1 MVKQWGL
8 RVRPLLK
15 WALTGRVGANAAMT
29 KKPRQRRPPDLSRAL
44 GLTNTSRR
52 SSRSLATVS
61 HEALRRASPAENV
74 RMGFSPKAR
83 RYVKR
88 DGEVTKATASIS
100 ARQAETKRTRER
112 YGFKT
117 PEAATRARREGGLSY
132 ESRAQGERVAKAE
145 QTRLFKRI
153 DAATNAREKIPYD
166 PLGKRN
172 VKRQRWLALKPGDKE
187 RYRDLRAR
195 RLRGEWFDDIAD
207 FTWLMDMS
215 KRFGDRDAARLR
227 GSPDGRLPGEP
238 RL

>member
-1 MVKQWGL
+1 
-8 RVRPLLK
+8 
-15 WALTGRVGANAAMT
+15 MT
-29 KKPRQRRPPDLSRAL
+29 KKRSPKRPSGLVRAL
-44 GLTNTSRR
+44 GLSAKPKSKTR
-52 SSRSLATVS
+52 SKALASVS
-61 HEALRRASPAENV
+61 HAALRRASPAENI
-74 RMGFSPKAR
+74 RMGFSPRAR

-88 DGEVTKATASIS
+88 DVQVTKATASIS

-117 PEAATRARREGGLSY
+117 LEAATRARREGGLGY
-132 ESRAQGERVAKAE
+132 ESRAQGERVAKAD

-153 DAATNAREKIPYD
+153 DAAANAREKIPYD

-215 KRFGDRDAARLR
+215 KRFGDRDATRLR

-238 RL
+238 DFDEDDYNEGEAA

>member
-1 MVKQWGL
+1 MAKRPHPPSGL
-8 RVRPLLK
+8 R
-15 WALTGRVGANAAMT
+15 
-29 KKPRQRRPPDLSRAL
+29 RAL
-44 GLTNTSRR
+44 GGKGGPRR
-52 SSRSLATVS
+52 SSRLLAS
-61 HEALRRASPAENV
+61 ASAAALRRASPAENV

-83 RYVKR
+83 RYVKT
-88 DGEVTKATASIS
+88 GAKVTKATGSIS

-117 PEAATRARREGGLSY
+117 LEAATRARREGGLGY

-153 DAATNAREKIPYD
+153 DAAANAREKIPYD
-166 PLGKRN
+166 PLGRRN
-172 VKRQRWLALKPGDKE
+172 VKRQRWLALKPGDEK

-215 KRFGDRDAARLR
+215 KRFGDRDAKRLR
-227 GSPDGRLPGEP
+227 GSPDGRPPGE
-238 RL
+238 RDFDGDDYDEGEAA

>member
-1 MVKQWGL
+1 
-8 RVRPLLK
+8 
-15 WALTGRVGANAAMT
+15 MT
-29 KKPRQRRPPDLSRAL
+29 KKPRQRRPPGLSRAL

-74 RMGFSPKAR
+74 RMGFSPTAR

-88 DGEVTKATASIS
+88 SVKVTKATASIS
-100 ARQAETKRTRER
+100 ARQAETKRTSER

-117 PEAATRARREGGLSY
+117 PEAATRARREGGLGY

-153 DAATNAREKIPYD
+153 DAAANAREKIPYD

-215 KRFGDRDAARLR
+215 KRFGDRDATRLR
-227 GSPDGRLPGEP
+227 GSPDGRLPGEHDFDEDDYDEGEAA
-238 RL
+238 